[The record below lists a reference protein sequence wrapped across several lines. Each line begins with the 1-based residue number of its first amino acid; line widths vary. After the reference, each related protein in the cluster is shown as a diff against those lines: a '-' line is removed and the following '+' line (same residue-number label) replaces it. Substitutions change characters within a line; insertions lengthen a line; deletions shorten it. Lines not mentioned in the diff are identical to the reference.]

1 MNLFRFLL
9 IFIFF
14 FCCNTEPIRKEITV
28 GKTIK
33 IEPSNFETKINNN
46 YNFLWS
52 KPQFYK
58 ENIEKPMQFKIENNK
73 MLFTPL
79 IEGNFD
85 ITLTVESLNN
95 TNLYQEF
102 FSFQAIDK
110 GIKNINISSNN
121 STTKSQSKRYTIQ
134 IASVPTID
142 EAKEFQDKL
151 KNNGFDAF
159 TESLA
164 LNNKQYWRVRVG
176 NFTDYNKAKEVEN
189 LLIEL
194 KYDTWFTNIK

>member
-1 MNLFRFLL
+1 MNFFRFLL
-9 IFIFF
+9 IFILF

-52 KPQFYK
+52 KPQFSG
-58 ENIEKPMQFKIENNK
+58 NNDNQSMQFKIENNK

-85 ITLTVESLNN
+85 VSLTVESLNN
-95 TNLYQEF
+95 THLYQEF

-110 GIKNINISSNN
+110 GIKNKNISLN
-121 STTKSQSKRYTIQ
+121 TETKSQIKRYTIQ
-134 IASVPTID
+134 IVSVPTID
-142 EAKEFQDKL
+142 EAKEFQNKL
-151 KNNGFDAF
+151 KNRGFDAY
-159 TESLA
+159 TEPLT
-164 LNNKQYWRVRVG
+164 LKNKQYWRVRVG
-176 NFTDYNKAKEVEN
+176 NFTDYNRAKEIEK

-194 KYDTWFTNIK
+194 KYETWFTNLK

>member
-14 FCCNTEPIRKEITV
+14 FCCNTEPIRKEISV

-33 IEPSNFETKINNN
+33 IEPSNFESKINNN

-52 KPQFYK
+52 KPQFSGDS
-58 ENIEKPMQFKIENNK
+58 NEKSMQFKIENNK

-85 ITLTVESLNN
+85 ISLTVESLNN
-95 TNLYQEF
+95 TDLYQEF

-110 GIKNINISSNN
+110 GIKNSSLSLNN
-121 STTKSQSKRYTIQ
+121 SNQSQIKRYTIQ
-134 IASVPTID
+134 IASVPSID
-142 EAKEFQDKL
+142 EAKEYQNKL
-151 KNNGFDAF
+151 KNSGFDAY
-159 TESLA
+159 TEPLT
-164 LNNKQYWRVRVG
+164 LKNKQYWRVRVG
-176 NFTDYNKAKEVEN
+176 NFTDYNKAKDVE
-189 LLIEL
+189 LLLKEL

>member
-1 MNLFRFLL
+1 MNLFKFLI

-33 IEPSNFETKINNN
+33 IEPSNFDTKVNNN

-52 KPQFYK
+52 KPQFSG
-58 ENIEKPMQFKIENNK
+58 ENNKQSMQFKIENNK

-85 ITLTVESLNN
+85 ISL
-95 TNLYQEF
+95 
-102 FSFQAIDK
+102 
-110 GIKNINISSNN
+110 
-121 STTKSQSKRYTIQ
+121 
-134 IASVPTID
+134 ID
-142 EAKEFQDKL
+142 EAKEYQSKL
-151 KNNGFDAF
+151 KNNGFDAY
-159 TESLA
+159 TEPLT
-164 LNNKQYWRVRVG
+164 LKNKQYWRVRVG
-176 NFTDYNKAKEVEN
+176 NFTDYNKAKDVEK
-189 LLIEL
+189 LLKEL

>member
-14 FCCNTEPIRKEITV
+14 FCCNTEPIRKEISV

-52 KPQFYK
+52 KPQFYG
-58 ENIEKPMQFKIENNK
+58 ENSEESMQFKIENNK

-79 IEGNFD
+79 IEGDFD
-85 ITLTVESLNN
+85 ISLTVESLNN
-95 TNLYQEF
+95 TDLYQEF

-110 GIKNINISSNN
+110 GIKNKNVSLNN
-121 STTKSQSKRYTIQ
+121 SNQTQIKRYTIQ

-142 EAKEFQDKL
+142 EAKEYQSKL
-151 KNNGFDAF
+151 KNNGFDAY
-159 TESLA
+159 TEPLT

-176 NFTDYNKAKEVEN
+176 NFTDYNKAKDVE
-189 LLIEL
+189 LLLKEL

>member
-14 FCCNTEPIRKEITV
+14 FCCNTEPIRKEVTV

-52 KPQFYK
+52 KPLFSG
-58 ENIEKPMQFKIENNK
+58 ENSENSMQFKIENNK

-85 ITLTVESLNN
+85 ISLTVESLNN

-102 FSFQAIDK
+102 FSFQAIDR
-110 GIKNINISSNN
+110 GIKNNN
-121 STTKSQSKRYTIQ
+121 LSLNNTNATQTKRYTIQ

-142 EAKEFQDKL
+142 EAKEYQTKL
-151 KNNGFDAF
+151 MNSGFDAY
-159 TESLA
+159 TESLT
-164 LNNKQYWRVRVG
+164 LRNKQYWRIRIG
-176 NFTDYNKAKEVEN
+176 NFTDYTRAKEVEQ
-189 LLIEL
+189 LLKEL

>member
-1 MNLFRFLL
+1 MNLFKFLI

-33 IEPSNFETKINNN
+33 IEPSNFDTKVNNN

-52 KPQFYK
+52 KPQFSG
-58 ENIEKPMQFKIENNK
+58 ENNKHSMQFKIENNK

-85 ITLTVESLNN
+85 ISLTVESLNN
-95 TNLYQEF
+95 TDLYQEF

-110 GIKNINISSNN
+110 GIKNTNVSLNDSIEPKI
-121 STTKSQSKRYTIQ
+121 KRYTIQ

-142 EAKEFQDKL
+142 EAKEYQSKL
-151 KNNGFDAF
+151 KNNGFDAY
-159 TESLA
+159 TEPLT
-164 LNNKQYWRVRVG
+164 LKNKQYWRVRVG
-176 NFTDYNKAKEVEN
+176 NFTDYTKAKDVEK
-189 LLIEL
+189 LLKEL